1 MLYMNNTATFQGFTA
16 PNYTQVPDELFDDL
30 MTDLSGAELKVLLYI
45 IRRTFGFKKTEDTI
59 SLSQMLNGITTKAG
73 ETLDKGTGL
82 SKKTLLVALN
92 TLEAKHIILTERRRS
107 AERGNE
113 PTAYKLNIVGNA
125 SSNNPDPTPGVKST
139 PPLGVKST
147 PSPRG
152 KNSPI
157 QETVVQQTDLYIR
170 NSSSKL
176 QRKISN
182 EKQGY
187 QSFQA
192 IGDLLKQHPEP
203 QRREVHHLPESLEA
217 SIDEISVALNDTRNR
232 RSNRTHVLHLYQ
244 ASGKSAERFTS
255 YLYEAQS
262 ITKQQGSIKKKM
274 PYFFRVLED
283 ITGIRQKVE
292 TTFSDTSIAPKS
304 ALQQKFLSET
314 GTSISPLSNRILV
327 SQTGKSP

>member
-1 MLYMNNTATFQGFTA
+1 MNNTATFQGFSA

-139 PPLGVKST
+139 PPLGVKI
-147 PSPRG
+147 PPY
-152 KNSPI
+152 K
-157 QETVVQQTDLYIR
+157 
-170 NSSSKL
+170 
-176 QRKISN
+176 
-182 EKQGY
+182 KQ
-187 QSFQA
+187 
-192 IGDLLKQHPEP
+192 
-203 QRREVHHLPESLEA
+203 
-217 SIDEISVALNDTRNR
+217 
-232 RSNRTHVLHLYQ
+232 
-244 ASGKSAERFTS
+244 
-255 YLYEAQS
+255 
-262 ITKQQGSIKKKM
+262 
-274 PYFFRVLED
+274 
-283 ITGIRQKVE
+283 
-292 TTFSDTSIAPKS
+292 
-304 ALQQKFLSET
+304 
-314 GTSISPLSNRILV
+314 
-327 SQTGKSP
+327 